1 MQGFKTSTGEG
12 CIAMRAYTPNEQVC
26 FVVLFLSLLHVHIA
40 PKPPLFL
47 YFFLSH
53 GSVLFSKR
61 WRSLFFWDAQPCK
74 KHYWRLQ
81 MKAPLREK
89 VIAKTHLVS
98 PTPFMYLLLNFQ
110 IFRLGTS
117 TSRRNSLSSAPDM
130 WLAQGG
136 HPHFIFALASASLAL
151 RLSLLSSFSS
161 FKIR

>member
-1 MQGFKTSTGEG
+1 M
-12 CIAMRAYTPNEQVC
+12 NEQVC
-26 FVVLFLSLLHVHIA
+26 FIVLFLYISPTCFHRPKITSLLV
-40 PKPPLFL
+40 
-47 YFFLSH
+47 FFLSH
-53 GSVLFSKR
+53 RSVLFSKR

-117 TSRRNSLSSAPDM
+117 TSRRNSLGNTPDL
-130 WLAQGG
+130 WLAQGT
-136 HPHFIFALASASLAL
+136 HPHIPLGIASSSLFL
-151 RLSLLSSFSS
+151 CLNLCSNRLN
-161 FKIR
+161 IG